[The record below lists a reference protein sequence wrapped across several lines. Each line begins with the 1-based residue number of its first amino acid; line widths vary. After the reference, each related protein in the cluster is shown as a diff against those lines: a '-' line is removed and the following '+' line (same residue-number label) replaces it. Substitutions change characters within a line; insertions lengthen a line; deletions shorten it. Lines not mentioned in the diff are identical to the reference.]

1 MSDITIPDVAL
12 EAGARA
18 SWNEQRRQAAISGR
32 PGAGR
37 MPSWDE
43 LGPLRQTHLIAE
55 TRAACL
61 AMLRA
66 WPGMRVS
73 MLFPPNEPH
82 VVLPLTENPDAE
94 A

>member
-1 MSDITIPDVAL
+1 
-12 EAGARA
+12 
-18 SWNEQRRQAAISGR
+18 
-32 PGAGR
+32 

-66 WPGMRVS
+66 WPGMERQGFV
-73 MLFPPNEPH
+73 MAWRADRII
-82 VVLPLTENPDAE
+82 LPLTEE
-94 A
+94 ASDE